1 MAAGIESSPPIL
13 TPAERASS
21 LRGKALP
28 PLLERLTAVAY
39 DHVARNHGELVR
51 SLALALRAYADKEAD
66 SRLSSR
72 QMHLSMLLEQKE
84 AALRLAHLAALREA
98 LVKECAIQLMP
109 DAHLED
115 EPKAA
120 ELALVDT
127 AIQDRRVRSDRAASP
142 ILNAVEESSTFV
154 IRRICAGMKVTM
166 REGLLNPF
174 RPFTFVQA
182 LSQGWATSGL
192 DIDAEELLLTAV
204 TPKSFLKFEALYDE
218 LQDALTRAG
227 VPQDPGYQV
236 RLAKQA
242 SQRAAEQRAAAGE
255 PSPAAAQAEAEDE
268 HAEQLHSE
276 VSSAQDPD
284 STSAQPAP
292 KTRSRLRP
300 EYRAKVARALQQL
313 VTLGLK
319 EGNAGQQG
327 AVDPELMETLTLT
340 QARMLIETRDSDK
353 YRNVLT
359 DLSRSSEFK
368 RAPAVDRLTAAA
380 LAEVFDEV
388 FDDRVIPSP
397 LKPLIGQA
405 QIPVLKSAMLD
416 RRFFSHKEHPGRQL
430 LENMVSVAAG
440 WRPEFGKQDASYL
453 FLKAVGKDLLSGVI
467 DNLLTFETINEKFT
481 KLKAAKERLIEYE
494 LKPYLSELET
504 NEKLELALH
513 AADECL
519 HARLKWREP
528 APFMIPF
535 LLTRWRLALAFAFS
549 RRGEDLQRWKDMVA
563 ITEGLIWS
571 VEPKHKEEER
581 AKLVASLPKLA
592 ASVSAVLDQVG
603 WKGTDRDAFMQRLMR
618 THADLAFGGNKL
630 AEDERQ
636 KQQDMINAH
645 AEIEALRARRRSV
658 FEGGD
663 NPYLEEARNYR
674 PGNWFDFVAD
684 NGTNH
689 RYRVS
694 QISPRRTRI
703 VFSWHN
709 GKEAFVRKDQEIARQ
724 IAHGQVHGLDANR
737 MVTKAISQLLGSES
751 AQTVEVAPPGAA
763 AGTRPPSQDFAD
775 TASGPFSQTMPA
787 PDPKQ

>member
-1 MAAGIESSPPIL
+1 MM
-13 TPAERASS
+13 TPVERSASV
-21 LRGKALP
+21 RPKGMPA
-28 PLLERLTAVAY
+28 LLERLTAVAY
-39 DHVARNHGELVR
+39 DHVARNHGEIVR
-51 SLALALRAYADKEAD
+51 GLSAALRAEAEKEAD
-66 SRLSSR
+66 SRTSSR
-72 QMHLSMLLEQKE
+72 QMQLAMLLEQKE
-84 AALRLAHLAALREA
+84 AALRLSHLAALREA
-98 LVKECAIQLMP
+98 LVKECATQLLP
-109 DAHLED
+109 DVQLEA
-115 EPKAA
+115 EPPAG

-127 AIQDRRVRSDRAASP
+127 SVQDRRVRADRAASP

-154 IRRICAGMKVTM
+154 IRRICAGLKQPM
-166 REGLLNPF
+166 REGVLNPF
-174 RPFTFVQA
+174 RPYTFVQA
-182 LSQGWATSGL
+182 LSQGWANSGL
-192 DIDAEELLLTAV
+192 DQYAEELLLTAV
-204 TPKSFLKFEALYDE
+204 TPKNFIKFEALYEE

-227 VPQDPGYQV
+227 VPHDPGYQV
-236 RLAKQA
+236 RAAKQA
-242 SQRAAEQRAAAGE
+242 AQRAAEQRVAAAESNPTPQSG
-255 PSPAAAQAEAEDE
+255 ADDE
-268 HAEQLHSE
+268 HAEKLHSE
-276 VSSAQDPD
+276 VTAEHDADAAPS
-284 STSAQPAP
+284 QPAT
-292 KTRSRLRP
+292 KVRSRLRP

-319 EGNAGQQG
+319 EGGSGQPG

-359 DLSRSSEFK
+359 DLSRSPEFK

-388 FDDRVIPSP
+388 FEDRVIPSP
-397 LKPLIGQA
+397 LKPLIGQS

-453 FLKAVGKDLLSGVI
+453 FLKAVGKDLLSGVV

-571 VEPKHKEEER
+571 VEPKHKEEDR
-581 AKLVASLPKLA
+581 AKLVSSLPKLA

-630 AEDERQ
+630 PEDERQ

-674 PGNWFDFVAD
+674 PGGWFDFVAD

-709 GKEAFVRKDQEIARQ
+709 GKEAFVRKDAELARQ
-724 IAHGQVHGLDANR
+724 IAQGQVYGLDANR
-737 MVTKAISQLLGSES
+737 MVTKAISQLLGSDA
-751 AQTVEVAPPGAA
+751 AQTIEVAPPGMV
-763 AGTRPPSQDFAD
+763 AGTHLPNQDFVD
-775 TASGPFSQTMPA
+775 TASGPFAQTMPA
-787 PDPKQ
+787 PDPQ

>member
-1 MAAGIESSPPIL
+1 MVAPL
-13 TPAERASS
+13 ERAPTA
-21 LRGKALP
+21 RTKGIPA
-28 PLLERLTAVAY
+28 LLERLTAVAY
-39 DHVARNHGELVR
+39 DHVARNHGDIIR
-51 SLALALRAYADKEAD
+51 GRAQALRADAEKETD
-66 SRLSSR
+66 SRTAGR
-72 QMHLSMLLEQKE
+72 QMQLAMLLDQKE
-84 AALRLAHLAALREA
+84 AALRLAHLAALRET
-98 LVKECAIQLMP
+98 LVKECATQLMP
-109 DAHLED
+109 EVSLET
-115 EPKAA
+115 EPAA
-120 ELALVDT
+120 GELALVDT
-127 AIQDRRVRSDRAASP
+127 AVQDRRVRADRAASP
-142 ILNAVEESSTFV
+142 ILNTVEESSTFV
-154 IRRICAGMKVTM
+154 IRRICAGLKQPM
-166 REGLLNPF
+166 RDGILNPF
-174 RPFTFVQA
+174 RPYTFVQA
-182 LSQGWATSGL
+182 LSQGWANSGL
-192 DIDAEELLLTAV
+192 DPYAEELLISAV
-204 TPKSFLKFEALYDE
+204 TPKSFIKFEALYDE

-236 RLAKQA
+236 RAAKQA
-242 SQRAAEQRAAAGE
+242 AQRAAEQRVAAGE
-255 PSPAAAQAEAEDE
+255 SSTAAPKAGPDDE
-268 HAEQLHSE
+268 RAEQLHSE
-276 VSSAQDPD
+276 VSAEHDPEVQPSPASA
-284 STSAQPAP
+284 
-292 KTRSRLRP
+292 KVRSRLRP

-319 EGNAGQQG
+319 DGSGAQQG

-359 DLSRSSEFK
+359 ELSRSPEFK

-388 FDDRVIPSP
+388 FEDRVIPSP

-571 VEPKHKEEER
+571 VEPKHKEEDR

-618 THADLAFGGNKL
+618 THADLAFGGNKQP
-630 AEDERQ
+630 EDERQ

-674 PGNWFDFVAD
+674 PGSWFDFVAD

-709 GKEAFVRKDQEIARQ
+709 GKEAFVRKDAELARQ

-751 AQTVEVAPPGAA
+751 AQTVEVAAPSDAA
-763 AGTRPPSQDFAD
+763 AGAHSSSQDFAD
-775 TASGPFSQTMPA
+775 TASGPFAHTMPA
-787 PDPKQ
+787 PDAQ